1 MALGRG
7 PACLA
12 WLAQIYVQVGEN
24 GQAIDALQRL
34 LASPVSGG
42 AISPALLKLDPV
54 WDPLRG
60 EPNFQTLIAEGD
72 AAMKAA
78 GNP

>member
-7 PACLA
+7 PACLD

-24 GQAIDALQRL
+24 GQAIDALRRL

-60 EPNFQTLIAEGD
+60 EENFQKLIAEGE